1 MYTEH
6 FFFQSCA
13 GIFFCRALYTTAGKE
28 FQTWLSLMKWELEL
42 MTKHWSL
49 PSIASISLLN
59 QTLREKVH
67 YLPPFINTW
76 LMNPSTQPSHRCPP
90 PLPLQ
95 QCRLSFQLMTY
106 NNYKTSFV
114 WPFLSFTIT
123 QKKNSVLEYLFYWR
137 FKSIILYFPLR
148 KVRHN

>member
-42 MTKHWSL
+42 MTNHWSL
-49 PSIASISLLN
+49 PSIASVSLLN

-90 PLPLQ
+90 PLQ
-95 QCRLSFQLMTY
+95 QCRLSFKLMTY
-106 NNYKTSFV
+106 YTTSFV
-114 WPFLSFTIT
+114 WPFQRGLRTL
-123 QKKNSVLEYLFYWR
+123 KKIHFWYIFYWR
-137 FKSIILYFPLR
+137 FKSIILYFLLR